1 MPTRTSVKIASLL
14 WLLCFDVYANSWEY
28 REWTT
33 KPSEN
38 EGYTMNANGQ
48 IIAGHTLQLGFFGDE
63 CNSPN
68 HLSLTWSSYEK
79 GLEELTGSKLN
90 LAVKI
95 GNETYPLKM
104 TLVGAQS
111 FTALMDVA
119 LLTTSAIPESLF
131 EMMKN
136 GEKVS
141 FDIVGPQTAAEKFD
155 ITEEFFDLAG
165 FTANALKVKSACRNG
180 VAELKVPPRVSNEEL
195 ALLEFKRFNETKFI
209 PNKAINV
216 VDASAS
222 EKCQRPLNLN
232 VAQHLMSQL
241 IQTITSFENYFV
253 IAESRDGGHPYPPIR
268 IFNACD
274 PMNLLPVVDVPGTGQ
289 QVFDL
294 VISNE
299 RLYALSN
306 NHSVLGRYEQE
317 LPDVLLQ
324 VIDISDINNVIIL
337 GELEFNGLVPNMAVF
352 DDQIFI
358 ETEDGSSVA
367 QIDASNPRDLKWTQK
382 SYRFEVGD
390 YGIDELAVTSEFIF
404 VTGTKGIQA
413 KSIATGELKLAQ
425 HLSGRPGALL
435 ADQNQ
440 LLVGLPDRT
449 MVIPTSQGERA
460 PDYIQHPGKTPTW
473 FKLEN
478 LLMDRYGRVA
488 VDLNDPSKII
498 QQ

>member
-1 MPTRTSVKIASLL
+1 MLTRSLINLGSLL
-14 WLLCFDVYANSWEY
+14 WLFCFDAYALSWEY

-38 EGYTMNANGQ
+38 DGYTMNATGQ
-48 IIAGHTLQLGFFGDE
+48 VIAGHTLQLGFVGDE
-63 CNSPN
+63 CNSPDK
-68 HLSLTWSSYEK
+68 LSLTWSSYEK
-79 GLEELTGSKLN
+79 GLEELIGSKLD
-90 LAVKI
+90 LSVEI
-95 GNETYPLKM
+95 SGETYPLEM
-104 TLVGAQS
+104 RLVAARS

-136 GEKVS
+136 GQKVS
-141 FDIVGPQTAAEKFD
+141 FDIIGPQTAAEKFD
-155 ITEEFFDLAG
+155 VTEEFFDLTG

-180 VAELKVPPRVSNEEL
+180 VAELKIPPRVSNEEL

-216 VDASAS
+216 VDSSAS
-222 EKCQRPLNLN
+222 EDCQRPLNLN
-232 VAQHLMSQL
+232 VAQHLMSQG

-274 PMNLLPVVDVPGTGQ
+274 PMNLMPVVDVPGTGQ

-337 GELEFNGLVPNMAVF
+337 GELEFDGLVPDMAVVN
-352 DDQIFI
+352 DQVFI
-358 ETEDGSSVA
+358 AENDSVV
-367 QIDASNPRDLKWTQK
+367 QIDASNPRDLKWTEREYK
-382 SYRFEVGD
+382 FDAGK
-390 YGIDELAVTSEFIF
+390 YGIDDLAATRELIF
-404 VTGTKGIQA
+404 VIGTKGLQA
-413 KSIATGELKLAQ
+413 RSTSTGKLITAQ
-425 HLSGRPGALL
+425 HLPDRPRSVFI
-435 ADQNQ
+435 DENQ
-440 LLVGLPDRT
+440 LLIGFSDRT
-449 MVIPTSQGERA
+449 MVIPTSQGA
-460 PDYIQHPGKTPTW
+460 KTSDDILHSGLRPTW

-488 VDLNDPSKII
+488 VDLNDPSKIV
-498 QQ
+498 QRQ